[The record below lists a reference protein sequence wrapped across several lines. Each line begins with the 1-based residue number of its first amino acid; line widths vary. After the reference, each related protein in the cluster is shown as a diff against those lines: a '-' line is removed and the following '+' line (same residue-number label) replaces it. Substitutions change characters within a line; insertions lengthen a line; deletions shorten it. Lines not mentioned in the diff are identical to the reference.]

1 MKLTIKTKL
10 YLAFSA
16 ILAIMIVLSCYA
28 GYMLK
33 QIDRKTA
40 EIAYNWLPSVSEAHR
55 LNAKTEEFRLQQ
67 YYHIIAKDPEKKA
80 QAERTIEKL
89 SNAILASADEY
100 EKLITNEQDRKL
112 FLDGKAQWMNY
123 IQISQ
128 KVIELSRQNKSEEA
142 ADLMT
147 GEARQTF
154 SIAVSALFKL
164 VEFNEKNGR
173 QASAESDVLY
183 DQSIYTLIAGVII
196 AIVLSVII
204 IFFICRKINQS
215 ISELLQASQKMA
227 TGDFRVK
234 LQPHSEDELGQ
245 LVQSNNAMIGKL
257 SNLISKIQYTSN
269 QVSESTEELNAS
281 ADQSAQVTNQIAGA
295 ISSVATLADRQVSF
309 VDSSLAIIAQI
320 SSNVE
325 QVSSSAASS
334 SSQAKLAVTTAK
346 EGNKSV
352 SAAVDQMAHIE
363 KTVNSSADV
372 VTKLGERSKEIGQI
386 VDTISGIAGQTN
398 LLALNA
404 AIEAARAGEHG
415 KGFAV
420 VAEEVRKLAEQSQ
433 GASKQIATLINEIQ
447 SDTDKAVDAM
457 KAGTKEVKIGTEVV
471 SNVGQAFG
479 TIVRLA
485 EDVSGQVAEI
495 STTIQ
500 DLTLGIH
507 QIFTAS
513 QSIDDASKSVSAEA
527 QTVSAATE
535 EQSAVVEQIAASAVN
550 LSKQV
555 QELNNALLSIKV

>member
-10 YLAFSA
+10 YLSFSA
-16 ILAIMIVLSCYA
+16 ILLIMIILSCYA

-33 QIDRKTA
+33 QIDQKTT
-40 EIAYNWLPSVSEAHR
+40 EIAYNWMPSVSEAHR
-55 LNAKTEEFRLQQ
+55 LNAKAEEFRLHQ
-67 YYHIIAKDPEKKA
+67 YYHIITKNPEKKA
-80 QAERTIEKL
+80 QAERTIQEL
-89 SNAILASADEY
+89 SDSILASADEY
-100 EKLITNEQDRKL
+100 EKLINNEQDRKL
-112 FLDGKAQWMNY
+112 FLDGKAQWINY
-123 IQISQ
+123 IQLSQ
-128 KVIELSRQNKSEEA
+128 KVIELSRQGNSEEA
-142 ADLMT
+142 AELMT
-147 GEARQTF
+147 NEAKQTF
-154 SIAVSALFKL
+154 NIAVSALFKL
-164 VEFNEKNGR
+164 VEYNEEHGK
-173 QASAESDVLY
+173 QASAASDLLY
-183 DQSIYTLIAGVII
+183 DKSIFTLITGVII
-196 AIVLSVII
+196 AIVLSGII
-204 IFFICRKINQS
+204 TFFICRNINQS
-215 ISELLQASQKMA
+215 INELLLASQKMA
-227 TGDFRVK
+227 TGDFRIK
-234 LQPHSEDELGQ
+234 LQPHSKDELGQ
-245 LVQSNNAMIGKL
+245 LVHSNNAMIAKL
-257 SNLISKIQYTSN
+257 SNLISKIQHTST
-269 QVSESTEELNAS
+269 QVSVSTEELNAS
-281 ADQSAQVTNQIAGA
+281 ADQSARVTNQIAGA
-295 ISSVATLADRQVSF
+295 ISSVATSADRQVSF
-309 VDSSLAIIAQI
+309 VDSSLTIIEQI
-320 SSNVE
+320 SSSVE
-325 QVSSSAASS
+325 QMSSSATSS
-334 SSQAKLAVTTAK
+334 SAQAELAVTTAK
-346 EGNKSV
+346 EGNISV

>member
-10 YLAFSA
+10 YLAFST
-16 ILAIMIVLSCYA
+16 ILTIMVVLSFYA

-33 QIDRKTA
+33 QIDQKTA

-55 LNAKTEEFRLQQ
+55 LNTKTEEFRLQQ
-67 YYHIIAKDPEKKA
+67 YYHLVTKDPAEKTK
-80 QAERTIEKL
+80 AERILQEL
-89 SNAILASADEY
+89 NDSILASANEY
-100 EKLITNEQDRKL
+100 EKIITNEQDRKL
-112 FLDGKAQWMNY
+112 FLDGKSQWVNY
-123 IQISQ
+123 VQISQ
-128 KVIELSRQNKSEEA
+128 KVTEFSRQNKTEEA
-142 ADLMT
+142 ANLMT
-147 GEARQTF
+147 NEAKKTF
-154 SIAVSALFKL
+154 DTASSALIKL
-164 VEFNEKNGR
+164 VEFNEQNGKE
-173 QASAESDVLY
+173 ASAESDRLY
-183 DQSIYTLIAGVII
+183 DYSIYTLITGVMI
-196 AIVLSVII
+196 AIIISAII
-204 IFFICRKINQS
+204 IFFICKNINRS
-215 ISELLQASQKMA
+215 ISELLSASQKMA
-227 TGDFRVK
+227 DGDFRVK
-234 LQPHSEDELGQ
+234 LQQQSEDELGQ
-245 LVQSNNAMIGKL
+245 LVHSYNITIGKL
-257 SNLISKIQYTSN
+257 SNLISKIQHTSN

-295 ISSVATLADRQVSF
+295 ISSVATSADHQVSF
-309 VDSSLAIIAQI
+309 VDSSLTIIDQI
-320 SSNVE
+320 SSKVE
-325 QVSSSAASS
+325 EVAASATSSSNQAA
-334 SSQAKLAVTTAK
+334 LAVNTAK

-433 GASKQIATLINEIQ
+433 SASKQIATLINEIQ

-457 KAGTKEVKIGTEVV
+457 KDGTKEVKIGTEVV

-479 TIVRLA
+479 TIVHLA
-485 EDVSGQVAEI
+485 EDVSLQVTGI

-500 DLTLGIH
+500 DLTQSIQ
-507 QIFTAS
+507 QIVTSS
-513 QSIDDASKSVSAEA
+513 QSISAASKSVSSEA

-550 LSKQV
+550 LSKQM
-555 QELNNALLSIKV
+555 QELNNALRTIKV